1 MELFCRELG
10 EGHPLIIMH
19 GLFGSSDNWL
29 TQAKKL
35 SEDYKVYLI
44 DARNHG
50 QSPHDSAHNY
60 TVISQDIME
69 FIKKHKLVNPYMIG
83 HSMGGK
89 ALMKFLCLY
98 PDIIKKAIV
107 ADISPRFYPRH
118 HEHIIDGLSAITLNT
133 LSSRQEADDI
143 LAAYLP
149 NLGER
154 QFLLKN
160 LYRNENGNFQWR
172 MNLDVLV
179 QEIDNIGEGLDS
191 NCRVYTPTLFI
202 NGGASD
208 YVKVEDQTLIS
219 ALFSKSSFI
228 TISGAGHWLH
238 AEKPEEFLNH
248 VKQFLH

>member
-50 QSPHDSAHNY
+50 QSPHDKAHNY

-69 FIKKHKLVNPYMIG
+69 FIKKHNLVNPYMIG

-98 PDIIKKAIV
+98 PDIIKKAVV

-118 HEHIIDGLSAITLNT
+118 HDHITDGLSTITLNT

-143 LAAYLP
+143 LAAYLT

-172 MNLDVLV
+172 MNLEVLV

-191 NCRVYTPTLFI
+191 NCRVDTPTLFI
-202 NGGASD
+202 NGGASN
-208 YVKVEDQTLIS
+208 YVNAGDQTLIS

-228 TISGAGHWLH
+228 TIPGAGHWLH

-248 VKQFLH
+248 IKQFLG